1 MTCHDTG
8 FFSSFLPTP
17 LFIKSNSLPGKW
29 WFKDNPFLLG
39 PKKRP
44 FSGAR
49 LDSGR
54 KSKYP
59 VCMAVGDSLF
69 EWTGTSRKGICQN
82 ENNSENYL
90 QHHQNNWRIIF
101 YLYQKNIQNTYHI
114 IMLLFQNA
122 FKGWT
127 SFIFLFVGWR
137 RSHFSFGIYWL
148 QIHATAASTVEH
160 RLRAWKC
167 QPFDTKDENFR
178 LGQMVLLVEEILH
191 QLRSVLYP
199 HYLTTRFYTSQV
211 VQDFYHQQYHK
222 LEYTPEN

>member
-1 MTCHDTG
+1 MSELEHPKRG
-8 FFSSFLPTP
+8 FVKTKTILKTTFNITKIIGESSFTC
-17 LFIKSNSLPGKW
+17 IK
-29 WFKDNPFLLG
+29 
-39 PKKRP
+39 
-44 FSGAR
+44 
-49 LDSGR
+49 
-54 KSKYP
+54 
-59 VCMAVGDSLF
+59 
-69 EWTGTSRKGICQN
+69 
-82 ENNSENYL
+82 
-90 QHHQNNWRIIF
+90 
-101 YLYQKNIQNTYHI
+101 KNIQNTYHI

-199 HYLTTRFYTSQV
+199 HYNNQV
-211 VQDFYHQQYHK
+211 LYIPGGSGFLSSTV
-222 LEYTPEN
+222 P

>member
-101 YLYQKNIQNTYHI
+101 YLYQKTYKTHI
-114 IMLLFQNA
+114 ILSCCCFKMLLKA
-122 FKGWT
+122 GPHS
-127 SFIFLFVGWR
+127 SFFSLVGGGRIFLLAFTGCK
-137 RSHFSFGIYWL
+137 SM
-148 QIHATAASTVEH
+148 
-160 RLRAWKC
+160 
-167 QPFDTKDENFR
+167 P
-178 LGQMVLLVEEILH
+178 LLLPQSNIA
-191 QLRSVLYP
+191 
-199 HYLTTRFYTSQV
+199 
-211 VQDFYHQQYHK
+211 
-222 LEYTPEN
+222 

>member
-59 VCMAVGDSLF
+59 VCMAVGDSLY
-69 EWTGTSRKGICQN
+69 EWTGTSQKGICQN
-82 ENNSENYL
+82 ENDSENYL

-101 YLYQKNIQNTYHI
+101 YLYQKKHTKHISYYHAVVSKCFLRLDLI
-114 IMLLFQNA
+114 HLSFRWLAAVAIFFWHLLVANPCHCCFHSRTSPKSLEVSTIWHQGWEFQVGPNGTVGGRNPA
-122 FKGWT
+122 PVEVGTLSPLFNNQVLYIPGG
-127 SFIFLFVGWR
+127 SGFL
-137 RSHFSFGIYWL
+137 S
-148 QIHATAASTVEH
+148 STV
-160 RLRAWKC
+160 
-167 QPFDTKDENFR
+167 P
-178 LGQMVLLVEEILH
+178 
-191 QLRSVLYP
+191 
-199 HYLTTRFYTSQV
+199 
-211 VQDFYHQQYHK
+211 
-222 LEYTPEN
+222 